1 MREEVR
7 HSEGGGGGDVGRQKD
22 FIMNTARKWL
32 DQKIK
37 NSNNKTREL
46 YNKDSL
52 VIFKSKT

>member
-7 HSEGGGGGDVGRQKD
+7 HSEGGRGGDVGRQKD

-37 NSNNKTREL
+37 NKKIKQENFTMKT
-46 YNKDSL
+46 
-52 VIFKSKT
+52 I